1 MPRSD
6 QPVILLAEDNA
17 DDVDMFRRAFKQAY
31 IEAPLHVV
39 SDGEEAMAYLNG
51 EGKFANRAEFPLPDL
66 LLLDLKMPRKNGFE
80 VLAWLRTHPT
90 LCPLRTVVLTTSED
104 IKDVN
109 RAYAFGANSFLTK
122 PLDFIE
128 FKNTLQEMFAFFLT
142 RAKTPKVTRTPREG
156 LGSERMAGP
165 PSFPDK
171 ESV

>member
-1 MPRSD
+1 MPISG
-6 QPVILLAEDNA
+6 QPVILLAEDSA

-31 IEAPLHVV
+31 IEAPLYVV
-39 SDGEEAMAYLNG
+39 SDGEEATAYLDG
-51 EGKFANRAEFPLPDL
+51 EGKFGNRAEFPLPDL
-66 LLLDLKMPRKNGFE
+66 FLLDLKMPRKNGFE

-104 IKDVN
+104 IKDVT

-142 RAKTPKVTRTPREG
+142 RAKTPQVMRMARP
-156 LGSERMAGP
+156 GSERIAD
-165 PSFPDK
+165 SAASPDK
-171 ESV
+171 KD